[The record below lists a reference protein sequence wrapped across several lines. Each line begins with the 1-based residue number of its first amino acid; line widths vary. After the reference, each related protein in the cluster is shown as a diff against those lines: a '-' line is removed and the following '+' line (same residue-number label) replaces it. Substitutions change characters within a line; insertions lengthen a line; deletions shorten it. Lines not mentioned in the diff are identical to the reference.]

1 MTDTRIESFDRIVLF
16 LASVIFVGLGAFR
29 ASYPHNDF
37 VPVYAGA
44 HCLLQGCNPYRGT
57 LLLYPPSIL
66 VVVFPFALFSFRTAW
81 LLWFVISGGLFILAV
96 HRIVALCSPVQ
107 KRLATALGAVILAG
121 SSQLLAVAQPSTPAI
136 ALAAIGWY
144 CLIRGRMLWGGTAA
158 LLLSLAIKPQIGG
171 LLVIYWAV
179 RGPHRRHAITAIA
192 GSVTLLAC
200 GILIIQSRPESAQWM
215 GSMHTNLASAVAPG
229 AGADPGQASD
239 AAMLNLQTVTSVFSQ
254 TRKVYNC
261 VAYLIFGILLTAW
274 LAAEMLLMRLKVDPA
289 HDLLSMGALAV
300 LTLLPVY
307 HRSYDSRLLL
317 LALPGALIV
326 LERRR
331 IEGILLCV
339 LVALSSIS
347 IQHWLQLGLARAGL
361 LEKVLHNKILLIVL
375 LRESDLR
382 LLVCFGLLLFAL
394 ARWNTG
400 SEVRAGGELM
410 NDTLSGSEAPRSLSI
425 PVSSRKPEGG
435 WKLKEGDVET
445 ISLF

>member
-1 MTDTRIESFDRIVLF
+1 MTDTRGENFERMVLL

-57 LLLYPPSIL
+57 LLLYPPSTL
-66 VVVFPFALFSFRTAW
+66 VSVFPLALFSFRTAW

-96 HRIVALCSPVQ
+96 HLIVTLCSPVQ
-107 KRLATALGAVILAG
+107 KRLAMALSAVILAG
-121 SSQLLAVAQPSTPAI
+121 SSQLLAVAQPSTSAI
-136 ALAAIGWY
+136 ALAAIGGY

-158 LLLSLAIKPQIGG
+158 LMLSLAVKPQIGG
-171 LLVIYWAV
+171 LLAIYWAV

-192 GSVTLLAC
+192 GSVALLAC
-200 GILIIQSRPESAQWM
+200 GILIIQSRPQSAHWVS
-215 GSMHTNLASAVAPG
+215 SMRANLASAVAPG
-229 AGADPGQASD
+229 ASDDPGQTHD
-239 AAMLNLQTVTSVFSQ
+239 AVATLNLQTVTSVFSQ
-254 TRKVYNC
+254 TRKIYSGI
-261 VAYLIFGILLTAW
+261 AYAIFGILLTAW
-274 LAAEMLLMRLKVDPA
+274 LAAEMPLMRLKADPA

-331 IEGILLCV
+331 TEGILLCV
-339 LVALSSIS
+339 LVASSIVS
-347 IQHWLQLGLARAGL
+347 IQHWLQVGLTRTGVL
-361 LEKVLHNKILLIVL
+361 DKVLHHKILLVVL

-394 ARWNTG
+394 VRWNTG

-410 NDTLSGSEAPRSLSI
+410 N
-425 PVSSRKPEGG
+425 
-435 WKLKEGDVET
+435 ET
-445 ISLF
+445 PLRI